1 MDDRKLNPLRLLVA
15 LGIGVY
21 LVFLASR
28 PEQPEAPTTTQTQP
42 AYPMSTACAAQ
53 IEQVGL
59 TNYEL
64 RLRIKGSA
72 ERIIIYTDQGNLTV
86 HTTEAGSAG
95 EYRVRTPAPATA
107 VQLDDCPALNLR

>member
-1 MDDRKLNPLRLLVA
+1 MDDRKLNPLRLLIA
-15 LGIGVY
+15 LGIGAY
-21 LVFLASR
+21 FIFLVLR
-28 PEQPEAPTTTQTQP
+28 PGQPGAPTTTQTQS
-42 AYPMSTACAAQ
+42 AHPMPTACAAQ

-59 TNYEL
+59 TSYEL

-86 HTTEAGSAG
+86 NTTEAGSAG
-95 EYRVRTPAPATA
+95 EYRIRTPAPATA